1 MKIKLLL
8 SAVLLSSLGFA
19 QTPRSIDEVYAPV
32 IVGTPPCDAYIGLSQ
47 MPDGELRHYNY
58 GENFDQKQPLYLTS
72 RDSGLTWQTQYV
84 TRDLPYADQ
93 RSPLSGEYI
102 RIFCANKKVY
112 AMRTEGGLEGG
123 RTISVIDDTL
133 GIMNK
138 PPIFI
143 RGGKRIISG
152 AHRIDRSGAYV
163 YYSDDDGRTWKH
175 SATVNS
181 PRHEKGGF
189 HQGVRWNHGAVEP
202 TIVELQDGRLWM
214 IMRTALDRH
223 YQSFSTDGGE
233 TWSPATPS
241 PFYGTIT
248 MPTFQRLKDGRL
260 LFFWCNTTP
269 LPELPTATGVWD
281 DVFTN
286 RDAVHVAISDDDGK
300 TWKGMRELLL
310 NPERNTSAFGN
321 TRPSE
326 DKSVH
331 QVQALEVK
339 PGKMLVSVGQ
349 HRQCRK
355 LMLFDVNWLYEPT
368 RSCDFSNGLADWSV
382 FQYYKGIVGHCCY
395 NRREQAI
402 LTAHPD
408 QPGKQ
413 ALCLKTTPNDSLLQD
428 NCGAVWNFPAAPNGF
443 AKLRFKMP
451 KGCAEVRLLLNDRW
465 FNPTDTVAAY
475 ECMYTLP
482 LTRKQLRVKDTE
494 WHELSIHWSHNRPA
508 TYWVD
513 GRRRGT
519 LPLQHQTEH
528 GISYLHFLG
537 NSEPTAEGLYIDW
550 VEAGK
555 ELM

>member
-1 MKIKLLL
+1 MKISFLLAAL
-8 SAVLLSSLGFA
+8 LTIQSATA
-19 QTPRSIDEVYAPV
+19 QTPHSIDEVHAPV
-32 IVGTPPCDAYIGLSQ
+32 IVGVPPCDAYIGLAQ

-58 GENFDQKQPLYLTS
+58 GENYDQKPPLYLSS

-84 TRDLPYADQ
+84 SRDLPYADQ

-102 RIFCANKKVY
+102 RVFYADGKVY
-112 AMRTEGGLEGG
+112 ALRTEGGLNGT
-123 RTISVIDDTL
+123 RTITPIDDKP

-143 RGGKRIISG
+143 RGGRRIISG

-181 PRHEKGGF
+181 PLHEKGGF

-202 TIVELQDGRLWM
+202 TIIELHDGRLWM

-223 YQSFSTDGGE
+223 DQSFSDDGGE

-248 MPTFQRLKDGRL
+248 MPTLMRLSDGRM

-286 RDAVHVAISDDDGK
+286 RDAVHVAISEDDGK

-310 NPERNTSAFGN
+310 NPERNTNAFGN
-321 TRPSE
+321 TRSGE

-339 PGKMLVSVGQ
+339 PGKILVSVGQ

-368 RSCDFSNGLADWSV
+368 RSCDFSNGLADWSA

-395 NRREQAI
+395 NRREQP
-402 LTAHPD
+402 LLVAHPD

-413 ALCLKTTPNDSLLQD
+413 ALCLRTTPNDSLLQD
-428 NCGAVWNFPAAPNGF
+428 NCGAVWNFPAAHNGF
-443 AKLRFKMP
+443 AKLRFKLP
-451 KGCAEVRLLLNDRW
+451 EGAADIRLILNDRW

-475 ECMYTLP
+475 EGNYV
-482 LTRKQLRVKDTE
+482 LTMSRKQLRIKDDK
-494 WHELSIHWSHNRPA
+494 WHELSLHWSPNRQA
-508 TYWVD
+508 TVWVD
-513 GRRRGT
+513 GRRCTR
-519 LPLQHQTEH
+519 LPLQHPTEH

-537 NSEPTAEGLYIDW
+537 SKKASAEGLYIDW
-550 VEAGK
+550 IEAGQ

>member
-1 MKIKLLL
+1 MKFKLLL
-8 SAVLLSSLGFA
+8 AASLCSSLSFA
-19 QTPRSIDEVYAPV
+19 QKPQSIDEVFAPV
-32 IVGTPPCDAYIGLSQ
+32 VTGVPPCDAYIGLSLL
-47 MPDGELRHYNY
+47 PDGEIRHYNY
-58 GENFDQKQPLYLTS
+58 GENFNNEQPLYLFS
-72 RDSGLTWQTQYV
+72 KDNGLTWDKKYIS
-84 TRDLPYADQ
+84 RDLPYADQ

-102 RIFCANKKVY
+102 RTYYAEGKVY
-112 AMRTEGGLEGG
+112 AVRTEGGINGG
-123 RTISVIDDTL
+123 RTVTCIDDQP

-143 RGGKRIISG
+143 RGGKRVISA

-181 PRHEKGGF
+181 PKHEKSGF
-189 HQGVRWNHGAVEP
+189 HQGIRWNHGAVEP
-202 TIVELQDGRLWM
+202 TITELQDGRLWM
-214 IMRTALDRH
+214 IMRTAQDRH

-233 TWSPATPS
+233 TWSEATPS

-248 MPTFQRLKDGRL
+248 MPTFHRLQDGRL

-286 RDAVHVAISDDDGK
+286 RDAVHVAISEDDGQ

-310 NPERNTSAFGN
+310 NPERNKPVFGN
-321 TRPSE
+321 TRSGE

-339 PGKMLVSVGQ
+339 PGKVLVSVGQ
-349 HRQCRK
+349 HRECRK
-355 LMLFDVNWLYEPT
+355 LMLFDVNWLYQPT
-368 RSCDFSNGLADWSV
+368 RSCDFSNGLADWSA

-395 NRREQAI
+395 NRTEQS
-402 LTAHPD
+402 LLVEHPD
-408 QPGKQ
+408 QPGKH
-413 ALCLKTTPNDSLLQD
+413 ALCLRTQPNDSLLQD
-428 NCGAVWNFPAAPNGF
+428 NCGAVWNFPAARNGY
-443 AKLRFKMP
+443 AHIRFQLP
-451 KGCAEVRLLLNDRW
+451 KGASEIRLILNDRW

-475 ECMYTLP
+475 EGIYVLP
-482 LTRKQLRVKDTE
+482 LTRKQLRVKDSG
-494 WHELSIHWSHNRPA
+494 WHELYLHWGHNRPA
-508 TYWVD
+508 TFWVD
-513 GRRRGT
+513 GKRRGK
-519 LPLQHQTEH
+519 LPLQHETEH

-537 NSEPTAEGLYIDW
+537 GAEASDEGLYIDW
-550 VEAGK
+550 VEAGN